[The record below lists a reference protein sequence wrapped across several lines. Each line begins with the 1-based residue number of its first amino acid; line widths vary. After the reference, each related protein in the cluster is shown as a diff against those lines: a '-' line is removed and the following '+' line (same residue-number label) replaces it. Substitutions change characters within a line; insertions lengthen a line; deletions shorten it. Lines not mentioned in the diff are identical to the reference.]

1 MPGCRRAAG
10 GGVGFTDR
18 APRLANVSAEDRA
31 IVMKGRG
38 AQFEVAVRYAVA
50 TILDEHADPTPP

>member
-1 MPGCRRAAG
+1 
-10 GGVGFTDR
+10 VGFTDR